1 MGPLKVNIDGAC
13 PVCLLGGKSEICS
26 FQFQPNRLRSSW
38 VPCAAAWNLV
48 QALL

>member
-13 PVCLLGGKSEICS
+13 PVHLLDGKSEICS
-26 FQFQPNRLRSSW
+26 FRLTQPSLRSGQA
-38 VPCAAAWNLV
+38 PHAAAWNLV